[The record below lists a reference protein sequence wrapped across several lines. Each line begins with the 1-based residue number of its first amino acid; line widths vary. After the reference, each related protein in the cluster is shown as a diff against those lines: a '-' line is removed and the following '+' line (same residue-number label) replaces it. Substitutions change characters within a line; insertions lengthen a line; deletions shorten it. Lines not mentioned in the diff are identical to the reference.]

1 MPLLS
6 IPSPSTA
13 WQYFDLTAW
22 LRDAFGWSLPLDFR
36 IHAYAICILLGI
48 VAAVVLANRRLNA
61 RGVERWII
69 IDIAIWAV
77 PAGIIGGRLFHVFTH
92 VSDYFGPGIDPLS
105 FLYIWEGGLAIF
117 GALILGSVGAWI
129 GCRQVGLRF
138 TSFIDAV
145 VPGVLLAQAF
155 GRLGNYFNHELF
167 GMPTEP
173 ALGPRRSSR
182 RNAAYP
188 KGLPEGTLFHPT
200 FLYEI
205 IWNVLGV
212 VVILLLD
219 RKFHAAVGQGPRPV
233 PDLVRRRPLGPR
245 VDPRR
250 HERDLLRHP
259 HQRVDGLRRDP
270 LGILIFVVQSRRH
283 TGKEPSPYLPGREP
297 RPKSDVD
304 SDDTFSEHDDDAADG
319 VTATNRSRPLADP
332 VVGAPAPDD
341 HRSRA
346 APPAAAP
353 DGLRHKRGPA
363 TSPAG
368 RATH

>member
-22 LRDAFGWSLPLDFR
+22 LRDVFGWSLPLDFR

-92 VSDYFGPGIDPLS
+92 VSDYFGPGRDPLS

-117 GALILGSVGAWI
+117 GALILGSVGAYI

-138 TSFIDAV
+138 TAFIDAV

-167 GMPTEP
+167 GMPTSLPWGLQIESSNP
-173 ALGPRRSSR
+173 AF
-182 RNAAYP
+182 P

-205 IWNVLGV
+205 IWNVVGV

-219 RKFHAAVGQGPRPV
+219 KKFRLQWGKVLSLYLIWYGVGRSV
-233 PDLVRRRPLGPR
+233 LESIR
-245 VDPRR
+245 VDTSETFFGIRTNVWMSFAAI
-250 HERDLLRHP
+250 L
-259 HQRVDGLRRDP
+259 
-270 LGILIFVVQSRRH
+270 LGIIIFLVQSKRH
-283 TGKEPSPYLPGREP
+283 LGKEPSPYLPGREP
-297 RPKSDVD
+297 RSKSGVD
-304 SDDTFSEHDDDAADG
+304 SDDTWSETDDAPAA
-319 VTATNRSRPLADP
+319 VTDSDP
-332 VVGAPAPDD
+332 VT
-341 HRSRA
+341 
-346 APPAAAP
+346 
-353 DGLRHKRGPA
+353 
-363 TSPAG
+363 TSTAG
-368 RATH
+368 RA

>member
-22 LRDAFGWSLPLDFR
+22 LRDVFGWSLPLDFR

-48 VAAVVLANRRLNA
+48 VAAVVIANRRLNA

-92 VSDYFGPGIDPLS
+92 VSDYFGPGRDPLS

-138 TSFIDAV
+138 TAFVDAV
-145 VPGVLLAQAF
+145 APGVLLAQAF

-167 GMPTEP
+167 GMPTSLPWGLQIE
-173 ALGPRRSSR
+173 SS
-182 RNAAYP
+182 NAAYP

-219 RKFHAAVGQGPRPV
+219 RKFQLQWGRVLALYLIWYG
-233 PDLVRRRPLGPR
+233 LGRSFLESIR
-245 VDPRR
+245 VDTSETFFGIRTNVWAAFAAI
-250 HERDLLRHP
+250 LL
-259 HQRVDGLRRDP
+259 GL
-270 LGILIFVVQSRRH
+270 IIFAVQSRRH
-283 TGKEPSPYLPGREP
+283 LGKEPSPYLPGREP
-297 RPKSDVD
+297 RSKSDVD
-304 SDDTFSEHDDDAADG
+304 SDDTWSANDDDAPAAVTGSDP
-319 VTATNRSRPLADP
+319 VTTAT
-332 VVGAPAPDD
+332 
-341 HRSRA
+341 
-346 APPAAAP
+346 
-353 DGLRHKRGPA
+353 
-363 TSPAG
+363 G
-368 RATH
+368 RA

>member
-92 VSDYFGPGIDPLS
+92 VNDYFGPGRDPWS

-117 GALILGSVGAWI
+117 GALILGSVGAYI

-138 TSFIDAV
+138 SSLIDAIA
-145 VPGVLLAQAF
+145 PGVLLAQAF

-167 GMPTEP
+167 GMPTSLPWGLQIESSNP
-173 ALGPRRSSR
+173 AF
-182 RNAAYP
+182 P
-188 KGLPEGTLFHPT
+188 KGLPDGTLFHPT

-205 IWNVLGV
+205 IWNVVGV

-219 RKFHAAVGQGPRPV
+219 KRFRLQWGKVMALYLIWYGTGRSV
-233 PDLVRRRPLGPR
+233 LESIR
-245 VDPRR
+245 VDTSETFAGIRTNVWMSFAAI
-250 HERDLLRHP
+250 LL
-259 HQRVDGLRRDP
+259 GLV
-270 LGILIFVVQSRRH
+270 IFLVQSRRH
-283 TGKEPSPYLPGREP
+283 TGKEPGPYLPGREP
-297 RPKSDVD
+297 RRSADVD
-304 SDDTFSEHDDDAADG
+304 SDDTWSEHDDDAPAAAAAAD
-319 VTATNRSRPLADP
+319 ADP
-332 VVGAPAPDD
+332 V
-341 HRSRA
+341 
-346 APPAAAP
+346 
-353 DGLRHKRGPA
+353 PA
-363 TSPAG
+363 TGSA
-368 RATH
+368 R

>member
-48 VAAVVLANRRLNA
+48 VAAVILANRRLNA

-92 VSDYFGPGIDPLS
+92 VSDYFGPGRDPLS

-117 GALILGSVGAWI
+117 GALILGSVGAYI

-138 TSFIDAV
+138 TAFIDAV

-167 GMPTEP
+167 GMPTSLPWGLQIE
-173 ALGPRRSSR
+173 SS
-182 RNAAYP
+182 NAAFP

-205 IWNVLGV
+205 IWNVVGV

-219 RKFHAAVGQGPRPV
+219 KKFRLQWGKVLSLYLIWYGIGRSV
-233 PDLVRRRPLGPR
+233 LESIR
-245 VDPRR
+245 VDTSETFFGIRTNVWMSFAAI
-250 HERDLLRHP
+250 L
-259 HQRVDGLRRDP
+259 
-270 LGILIFVVQSRRH
+270 LGIIIFLVQSKRH
-283 TGKEPSPYLPGREP
+283 LGKEPSPYLPGREP
-297 RPKSDVD
+297 RSKSGVD
-304 SDDTFSEHDDDAADG
+304 SDDTWSESDDDAPAAVSD
-319 VTATNRSRPLADP
+319 SDP
-332 VVGAPAPDD
+332 V
-341 HRSRA
+341 
-346 APPAAAP
+346 
-353 DGLRHKRGPA
+353 
-363 TSPAG
+363 TSSTAG
-368 RATH
+368 RA

>member
-22 LRDAFGWSLPLDFR
+22 LRTAFGWSLPLDFR

-92 VSDYFGPGIDPLS
+92 VSDYFGPGRDPLS

-117 GALILGSVGAWI
+117 GALILGSVGAYI

-138 TSFIDAV
+138 TAFIDAV

-167 GMPTEP
+167 GMPTSLPWGLQIESSNP
-173 ALGPRRSSR
+173 AF
-182 RNAAYP
+182 P
-188 KGLPEGTLFHPT
+188 KGLPEGTLFQPT

-205 IWNVLGV
+205 IWNVVGV

-219 RKFHAAVGQGPRPV
+219 KKFRLQWGKVLSLYLIWYGVGRSV
-233 PDLVRRRPLGPR
+233 LESIR
-245 VDPRR
+245 VDTSETFFGIRTNVWMSFAAI
-250 HERDLLRHP
+250 L
-259 HQRVDGLRRDP
+259 
-270 LGILIFVVQSRRH
+270 LGIIIFLVQSKRH
-283 TGKEPSPYLPGREP
+283 TGNEPSPYLPGREP
-297 RPKSDVD
+297 GSKSGVD
-304 SDDTFSEHDDDAADG
+304 SDDTWSETDDDA
-319 VTATNRSRPLADP
+319 
-332 VVGAPAPDD
+332 
-341 HRSRA
+341 
-346 APPAAAP
+346 PAAATDSDP
-353 DGLRHKRGPA
+353 VTTGA
-363 TSPAG
+363 AG
-368 RATH
+368 RA

>member
-22 LRDAFGWSLPLDFR
+22 LRDVFGWSLPLDFR

-48 VAAVVLANRRLNA
+48 VAAVILANRRLNA

-92 VSDYFGPGIDPLS
+92 VSDYFGPGRDPLS

-117 GALILGSVGAWI
+117 GALILGSVGAYI

-138 TSFIDAV
+138 TAFIDAV

-167 GMPTEP
+167 GMPTSLPWGLQIE
-173 ALGPRRSSR
+173 SS
-182 RNAAYP
+182 NAAYP

-212 VVILLLD
+212 VLILLLD
-219 RKFHAAVGQGPRPV
+219 RKFRLQWGKVLALYLIWYGAGRSV
-233 PDLVRRRPLGPR
+233 LESIR
-245 VDPRR
+245 VDTSETFFGIRTNVWMSFAAI
-250 HERDLLRHP
+250 L
-259 HQRVDGLRRDP
+259 
-270 LGILIFVVQSRRH
+270 LGIIIFLVQSKRH
-283 TGKEPSPYLPGREP
+283 VGREPSPYLPGREP
-297 RPKSDVD
+297 RSKSDVD
-304 SDDTFSEHDDDAADG
+304 SDDTWSETDDDAPAA
-319 VTATNRSRPLADP
+319 VTAPDP
-332 VVGAPAPDD
+332 VTT
-341 HRSRA
+341 
-346 APPAAAP
+346 
-353 DGLRHKRGPA
+353 A
-363 TSPAG
+363 TG
-368 RATH
+368 RA

>member
-22 LRDAFGWSLPLDFR
+22 LRDVFGWSLPLDFR

-48 VAAVVLANRRLNA
+48 VAAVLLANRRLNA

-167 GMPTEP
+167 GMPTSLPWGLQIE
-173 ALGPRRSSR
+173 ST
-182 RNAAYP
+182 NAAFP

-219 RKFHAAVGQGPRPV
+219 RKFTLQWGKVLALYLIWYGVGRSF
-233 PDLVRRRPLGPR
+233 LESIR
-245 VDPRR
+245 VDTSETFAGIRTNVWMSFAAI
-250 HERDLLRHP
+250 L
-259 HQRVDGLRRDP
+259 
-270 LGILIFVVQSRRH
+270 LGIVIFIVQSRRH

-304 SDDTFSEHDDDAADG
+304 SDDTFSEHEDDDERLVAQGSGA
-319 VTATNRSRPLADP
+319 VTTPTD
-332 VVGAPAPDD
+332 
-341 HRSRA
+341 RA
-346 APPAAAP
+346 
-353 DGLRHKRGPA
+353 
-363 TSPAG
+363 
-368 RATH
+368 

>member
-22 LRDAFGWSLPLDFR
+22 LRDVFGWSLPLDFR
-36 IHAYAICILLGI
+36 IHAYAICILFGI
-48 VAAVVLANRRLNA
+48 VAAVLLANRRLNA

-92 VSDYFGPGIDPLS
+92 VSDYFGPGRDPLS
-105 FLYIWEGGLAIF
+105 FLYVWEGGLAIF

-138 TSFIDAV
+138 SAFIDAV

-167 GMPTEP
+167 GMPTSLPWGLQIE
-173 ALGPRRSSR
+173 SS
-182 RNAAYP
+182 NPAYP

-205 IWNVLGV
+205 IWNVAGV

-219 RKFHAAVGQGPRPV
+219 KRFRLQWGKVLSLYLIWYGTGRSV
-233 PDLVRRRPLGPR
+233 LESIR
-245 VDPRR
+245 VDTSETFFGIRTNVWMSFAAI
-250 HERDLLRHP
+250 L
-259 HQRVDGLRRDP
+259 
-270 LGILIFVVQSRRH
+270 LGIIIFLVQSKRH
-283 TGKEPSPYLPGREP
+283 VGAEPSPYRPGRDP
-297 RPKSDVD
+297 RAKSDVD
-304 SDDTFSEHDDDAADG
+304 SDDTWLDSDDDAPAA
-319 VTATNRSRPLADP
+319 VTGADP
-332 VVGAPAPDD
+332 VTTA
-341 HRSRA
+341 
-346 APPAAAP
+346 
-353 DGLRHKRGPA
+353 
-363 TSPAG
+363 AG
-368 RATH
+368 RV

>member
-36 IHAYAICILLGI
+36 IHAYAMCILLGI
-48 VAAVVLANRRLNA
+48 VAAVILANRRLNA

-92 VSDYFGPGIDPLS
+92 VSDYFGPGRDPLS

-117 GALILGSVGAWI
+117 GALILGSVGAYI

-138 TSFIDAV
+138 TAFIDAV

-167 GMPTEP
+167 GMPTSLPWGLQIE
-173 ALGPRRSSR
+173 SS
-182 RNAAYP
+182 NAAFP

-205 IWNVLGV
+205 IWNVVGV

-219 RKFHAAVGQGPRPV
+219 KKFRLQWGKVLSLYLIWYGIGRSV
-233 PDLVRRRPLGPR
+233 LESIR
-245 VDPRR
+245 VDTSETFFGIRTNVWMSFAAI
-250 HERDLLRHP
+250 L
-259 HQRVDGLRRDP
+259 
-270 LGILIFVVQSRRH
+270 LGIIIFLVQSKRH
-283 TGKEPSPYLPGREP
+283 LGKEPSPYLPGREP
-297 RPKSDVD
+297 RSKSGVD
-304 SDDTFSEHDDDAADG
+304 SDDTWSESDDDAPAA
-319 VTATNRSRPLADP
+319 VTDSDP
-332 VVGAPAPDD
+332 V
-341 HRSRA
+341 
-346 APPAAAP
+346 
-353 DGLRHKRGPA
+353 
-363 TSPAG
+363 TSSTAG
-368 RATH
+368 RA

>member
-48 VAAVVLANRRLNA
+48 VAAVILANRRLNA

-92 VSDYFGPGIDPLS
+92 VSDYFGPGRDPLS

-117 GALILGSVGAWI
+117 GALILGSVGAYI

-138 TSFIDAV
+138 TAFIDAV

-167 GMPTEP
+167 GMPTSLPWGLQIESSNP
-173 ALGPRRSSR
+173 AF
-182 RNAAYP
+182 P

-205 IWNVLGV
+205 IWNVVGV

-219 RKFHAAVGQGPRPV
+219 KKFRLQWGKVLALYLIWYGIGRSV
-233 PDLVRRRPLGPR
+233 LESIR
-245 VDPRR
+245 VDTSETFVGIRTNVWMSFAAI
-250 HERDLLRHP
+250 L
-259 HQRVDGLRRDP
+259 
-270 LGILIFVVQSRRH
+270 LGIIIFLVQSKRH
-283 TGKEPSPYLPGREP
+283 VGKEPSPYLPGREP
-297 RPKSDVD
+297 RSKSGVD
-304 SDDTFSEHDDDAADG
+304 SDDTWSEDDDDAPAVVPD
-319 VTATNRSRPLADP
+319 SDP
-332 VVGAPAPDD
+332 VT
-341 HRSRA
+341 
-346 APPAAAP
+346 
-353 DGLRHKRGPA
+353 
-363 TSPAG
+363 TSAAG
-368 RATH
+368 RA

>member
-22 LRDAFGWSLPLDFR
+22 LRDVFGWSLPLDFR

-92 VSDYFGPGIDPLS
+92 VSDYFGPGRDPLS

-117 GALILGSVGAWI
+117 GALILGSVGAYI

-138 TSFIDAV
+138 TAFIDAV

-167 GMPTEP
+167 GMPTSLPWGLQIESSNP
-173 ALGPRRSSR
+173 AF
-182 RNAAYP
+182 P

-205 IWNVLGV
+205 IWNVVGV

-219 RKFHAAVGQGPRPV
+219 KKFRLQWGKVLSLYLIWYGVGRSV
-233 PDLVRRRPLGPR
+233 LESIR
-245 VDPRR
+245 VDTSETFFGIRTNVWMSFAAI
-250 HERDLLRHP
+250 L
-259 HQRVDGLRRDP
+259 
-270 LGILIFVVQSRRH
+270 LGIIIFLVQSKRH
-283 TGKEPSPYLPGREP
+283 LGKEPSPYLPGREP
-297 RPKSDVD
+297 RSKSGVD
-304 SDDTFSEHDDDAADG
+304 SDDTWSETDDDAPAA
-319 VTATNRSRPLADP
+319 VTDSDP
-332 VVGAPAPDD
+332 VT
-341 HRSRA
+341 
-346 APPAAAP
+346 
-353 DGLRHKRGPA
+353 
-363 TSPAG
+363 TSTAG
-368 RATH
+368 RA

>member
-48 VAAVVLANRRLNA
+48 VAAVILANRRLNA

-92 VSDYFGPGIDPLS
+92 VSDYFGPGRDPLS

-117 GALILGSVGAWI
+117 GALILGSVGAYI

-138 TSFIDAV
+138 TAFIDAV

-167 GMPTEP
+167 GMPTSLPWGLQIE
-173 ALGPRRSSR
+173 SS
-182 RNAAYP
+182 NAAFP

-205 IWNVLGV
+205 IWNVVGV

-219 RKFHAAVGQGPRPV
+219 KKFRLQWGKVLALYLIWYGIGRSV
-233 PDLVRRRPLGPR
+233 LESIR
-245 VDPRR
+245 VDTSETFFGIRTNVWMSFAAI
-250 HERDLLRHP
+250 L
-259 HQRVDGLRRDP
+259 
-270 LGILIFVVQSRRH
+270 LGIIIFLVQSKRH
-283 TGKEPSPYLPGREP
+283 VGKEPSPYLPGREP
-297 RPKSDVD
+297 RSKSGVD
-304 SDDTFSEHDDDAADG
+304 SDDTWSEDDDDAPAVVPD
-319 VTATNRSRPLADP
+319 SDP
-332 VVGAPAPDD
+332 VT
-341 HRSRA
+341 
-346 APPAAAP
+346 
-353 DGLRHKRGPA
+353 
-363 TSPAG
+363 TSAAG
-368 RATH
+368 RA

>member
-22 LRDAFGWSLPLDFR
+22 LRDVFGWSLPLDFR

-77 PAGIIGGRLFHVFTH
+77 PAGIIGGRLFHVFSH
-92 VSDYFGPGIDPLS
+92 VSDYFGPGRDPLS

-117 GALILGSVGAWI
+117 GALILGSVGAYI

-138 TSFIDAV
+138 STLIDAIA
-145 VPGVLLAQAF
+145 PGVLLAQAF

-167 GMPTEP
+167 GMPTSLPWGLEIE
-173 ALGPRRSSR
+173 ST
-182 RNAAYP
+182 NAAFP

-205 IWNVLGV
+205 IWNVVGV

-219 RKFHAAVGQGPRPV
+219 KRFRLQWGKVMALYLIWYGTGRSV
-233 PDLVRRRPLGPR
+233 LESIR
-245 VDPRR
+245 VDTSETFAGIRTNVWMSFAAI
-250 HERDLLRHP
+250 L
-259 HQRVDGLRRDP
+259 
-270 LGILIFVVQSRRH
+270 LGIVIFLVQTRRH
-283 TGKEPSPYLPGREP
+283 TGNEPSPYLPGREP
-297 RPKSDVD
+297 RRSSDVD
-304 SDDTFSEHDDDAADG
+304 SDDTWSEHDDDAPAVADD
-319 VTATNRSRPLADP
+319 ADP
-332 VVGAPAPDD
+332 VPA
-341 HRSRA
+341 
-346 APPAAAP
+346 
-353 DGLRHKRGPA
+353 
-363 TSPAG
+363 AG
-368 RATH
+368 RAR

>member
-22 LRDAFGWSLPLDFR
+22 LRDVFGWSLPLDFR

-92 VSDYFGPGIDPLS
+92 VSDYFGPGRDPLS

-138 TSFIDAV
+138 SAFIDAV
-145 VPGVLLAQAF
+145 APGVLLAQAF

-167 GMPTEP
+167 GMPTSLPWGLQIE
-173 ALGPRRSSR
+173 SS
-182 RNAAYP
+182 NAAFP

-219 RKFHAAVGQGPRPV
+219 RKFTLQWGRVMALYLIWYGTGRAF
-233 PDLVRRRPLGPR
+233 LESIR
-245 VDPRR
+245 VDTSETFSGIRTNVWVAFAAI
-250 HERDLLRHP
+250 L
-259 HQRVDGLRRDP
+259 
-270 LGILIFVVQSRRH
+270 LGIVIFVVQSKRH
-283 TGKEPSPYLPGREP
+283 LGKEPSPYLPGREP
-297 RPKSDVD
+297 RSKSDVD
-304 SDDTFSEHDDDAADG
+304 SDDTWSENDDDAPAAVTDSDR
-319 VTATNRSRPLADP
+319 VATTAT
-332 VVGAPAPDD
+332 
-341 HRSRA
+341 
-346 APPAAAP
+346 
-353 DGLRHKRGPA
+353 
-363 TSPAG
+363 G
-368 RATH
+368 RA